1 LSEFG
6 QGLTLSGA
14 GILITFGALGM
25 LIVLI
30 LVLKALFP
38 ARINKQADF
47 QPAERDPDQKMELR
61 RRAAAVGVAVL
72 LSERS
77 CMETGELGSVLETPP
92 GEWWRQ
98 GLDRIHGK
106 E

>member
-1 LSEFG
+1 MSEFG

-14 GILITFGALGM
+14 GILITFGALGV

-38 ARINKQADF
+38 ARIKKQADF
-47 QPAERDPDQKMELR
+47 QPSEPDPDQKMELR
-61 RRAAAVGVAVL
+61 RRASAVGVAVL
-72 LSERS
+72 LRDRS
-77 CMETGELGSVLETPP
+77 SSETGALGSVLEIPP

>member
-14 GILITFGALGM
+14 GILITFGALGV

-38 ARINKQADF
+38 ARIKQADF
-47 QPAERDPDQKMELR
+47 QPAEPDPDQKMELCR
-61 RRAAAVGVAVL
+61 QAAAVGVAVL
-72 LSERS
+72 LRDRS
-77 CMETGELGSVLETPP
+77 CSETGALGSVLETPP